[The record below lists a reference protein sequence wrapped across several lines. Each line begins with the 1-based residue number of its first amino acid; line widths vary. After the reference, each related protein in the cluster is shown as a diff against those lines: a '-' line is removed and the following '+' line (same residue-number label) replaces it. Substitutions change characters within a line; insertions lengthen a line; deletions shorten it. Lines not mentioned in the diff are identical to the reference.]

1 MKSKTV
7 FTLDI
12 VLILSTIALVVIGIL
27 FIYSSGISSTG
38 ILFSREH
45 IRQIIWAGT
54 GFILLFLIALL
65 DYERFKMMAL
75 YIYGFFILLLVITLL
90 FGEVVNGARS
100 WLGILNVG
108 IQPSEFAKISTVLL
122 LAAYYSS
129 VGKRIDTFL
138 HFIIG
143 FIITCIP
150 VCLILLQPDMGTAF
164 VFIPVFL
171 VVSYFAGARLRY
183 IVFVIATGIIFIAFS
198 ILPYIPSVLQVDGAN
213 WITELFLNR
222 SVILY
227 GLLILLFV
235 SGAAFAGFQ
244 FFKKGYFYWIFY
256 TGFILF
262 FGIAG
267 AFGTG
272 LFLKDYQIKRLII
285 FLNPETDPQGAG
297 WNIIQSITAVGSG
310 GLTGKGFLQGTQ
322 SHYQY
327 LPQQS
332 TDFIFSILAE
342 EWGFIGVLAVFLL
355 YIVILVR
362 ATLVLFSIKN
372 RFAVYLGSGII
383 GILLLHFIIN
393 IGMAVGIMPITG
405 IPLVFLSYGGS
416 SLWTGLIGIGFLL
429 SIYRKKETF

>member
-38 ILFSREH
+38 ILFSREY

-54 GFILLFLIALL
+54 GFVLLFLIAFL
-65 DYERFKMMAL
+65 DYERFKRSAL
-75 YIYGFFILLLVITLL
+75 YIYGFLILLLVITLL

-100 WLGILNVG
+100 WLGILNFG

-129 VGKRIDTFL
+129 IGKRIDTFPQ
-138 HFIIG
+138 FIIG

-150 VCLILLQPDMGTAF
+150 VCLVLLQPDMGTAF

-171 VVSYFAGARLRY
+171 VISYFAGARLRY
-183 IVFVIATGIIFIAFS
+183 IIFVITSGIIFMTFS
-198 ILPYIPSVLQVDGAN
+198 ILPYVPSVLQVDGAK

-256 TGFILF
+256 SGFTLF

-267 AFGTG
+267 SFGAG

-285 FLNPETDPQGAG
+285 FLNPETDPRGAG

-355 YIVILVR
+355 YAVILVR
-362 ATLVLFSIKN
+362 STLILYSIKN
-372 RFAVYLGSGII
+372 RFAVYLGAGII

-416 SLWTGLIGIGFLL
+416 SLWTGLIGIGFLV

>member
-1 MKSKTV
+1 MKSRSA

-12 VLILSTIALVVIGIL
+12 ILILAAVALVVIGIL

-38 ILFSREH
+38 ILFSREY
-45 IRQIIWAGT
+45 IRQIIWAGS
-54 GFILLFLIALL
+54 GIVIMFFIAFL
-65 DYERFKMMAL
+65 DYERFRIFSP
-75 YIYGFFILLLVITLL
+75 YIYGLFILLLIITLI

-108 IQPSEFAKISTVLL
+108 IQPSEFAKMSTILL
-122 LAAYYSS
+122 LAAYFSS
-129 VGKRIDTFL
+129 IGKRIDTFFQFL
-138 HFIIG
+138 AG
-143 FIITCIP
+143 CVITMIP
-150 VCLILLQPDMGTAF
+150 VGLILLQPDMGTAF
-164 VFIPVFL
+164 VYIPIFL
-171 VVSYFAGARLRY
+171 VVSYFAGAHLRY
-183 IVFVIATGIIFIAFS
+183 LVFILLTGTIFIIFS
-198 ILPYIPSVLQVDGAN
+198 ILPYLPSVLNIQDVS

-227 GLLILLFV
+227 GLLILALIA
-235 SGAAFAGFQ
+235 GAAFAGFK

-256 TGFILF
+256 SGSSLF
-262 FGIAG
+262 LGIAG
-267 AFGTG
+267 ALTTK
-272 LFLKDYQIKRLII
+272 LFLKDYQIERLII
-285 FLNPETDPQGAG
+285 FLNPEADPQGAG

-310 GLTGKGFLQGTQ
+310 GFAGKGFLQGTQ

-332 TDFIFSILAE
+332 TDFIFSIIAE
-342 EWGFIGVLAVFLL
+342 EWGFIGVAGIFLL
-355 YIVILVR
+355 YAVIILR
-362 ATLVLFSIKN
+362 AILILYSSKN
-372 RFAVYLGSGII
+372 RFGIYLGAGII
-383 GILLLHFIIN
+383 GIFLFHFIVN